1 MLTKAKFLLA
11 TIQSVAGTPEAL
23 VGTDAI
29 LTSGLTIT
37 PYGGNTVSRNFD
49 RETLGA
55 SPQINVNPQVQLQFG
70 VELAGSGTAG
80 TAPGWSALA
89 RACGLE
95 EAVNAGTSVVYTPRS
110 TGYEF
115 ITAQYLRSLVS
126 GDQQVHESIDMMGNM
141 QINLVAGELPM
152 LQFDNFMGAYS
163 SPTAETAVVPDR
175 SAFISPIAATKVN
188 TPTLTLDS
196 VSLCLQSLN
205 INLNN
210 QVVRQDRPGCA
221 ATAITDRAIG
231 GTIVFKAP
239 DLDVK
244 DWFTEVESHS
254 GTSYVALNV
263 VHGTA
268 SGNIITIAA
277 PQLQLLGVTE
287 QDVNGEVF
295 YSVPFNSIPT
305 DAGDDDLSI
314 TLT

>member
-11 TIQSVAGTPEAL
+11 AIQSVAGTPEAL
-23 VGTDAI
+23 VSTDAI
-29 LTSGLTIT
+29 LTSGLSIT

-49 RETLGA
+49 RQTLGA
-55 SPQINVNPQVQLQFG
+55 SPEINVNPQVGLQFG

-80 TAPGWSALA
+80 TAPGWSAVA

-95 EAVNAGTSVVYTPRS
+95 ETVGASNVVYVPRS

-115 ITAQYLRSLVS
+115 ITARYLRSLVS
-126 GDQQVHESIDMMGNM
+126 GDQQVNETIDMMGNM
-141 QINLVAGELPM
+141 QINLAAGELPM

-175 SAFISPIAATKVN
+175 SAFIAPIAATKVN

-221 ATAITDRAIG
+221 ATAITDRKVG

-244 DWFTEVESHS
+244 DWFTKVESHS

-268 SGNIITIAA
+268 AGNIITIAA
-277 PQLQLLGVTE
+277 PQLQLMGISE
-287 QDVNGEVF
+287 QDQNGEVF
-295 YSVPFNSIPT
+295 YSVPFNAVPT
-305 DAGDDDLSI
+305 DAGDDELTI